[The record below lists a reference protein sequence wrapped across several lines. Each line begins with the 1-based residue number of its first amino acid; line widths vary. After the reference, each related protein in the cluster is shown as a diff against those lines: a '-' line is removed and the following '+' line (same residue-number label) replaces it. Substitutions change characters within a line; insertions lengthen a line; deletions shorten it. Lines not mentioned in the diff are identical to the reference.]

1 MSRVG
6 KLPIKIPQ
14 GIQISLEQLMLT
26 ISGPKG
32 TLVRTVPEQL
42 DLEVDQETIHV
53 RRRDDSRESR
63 SLHGLLRALVFNMVE
78 GVSQG
83 FTKTLEI
90 QGTGYRAD
98 VQNNMLY
105 LSLGY
110 SHPINFPLPE
120 GVKATVE
127 RQNVIRL
134 EAIDKELLG

>member
-63 SLHGLLRALVFNMVE
+63 SLHGR
-78 GVSQG
+78 
-83 FTKTLEI
+83 
-90 QGTGYRAD
+90 
-98 VQNNMLY
+98 
-105 LSLGY
+105 
-110 SHPINFPLPE
+110 
-120 GVKATVE
+120 
-127 RQNVIRL
+127 
-134 EAIDKELLG
+134 